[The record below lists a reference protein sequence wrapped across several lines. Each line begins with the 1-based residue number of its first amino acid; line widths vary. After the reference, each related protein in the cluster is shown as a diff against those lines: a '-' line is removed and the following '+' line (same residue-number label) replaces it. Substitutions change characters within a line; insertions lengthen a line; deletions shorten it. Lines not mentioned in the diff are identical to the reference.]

1 MVLFLDDLDCKSR
14 YYLLYEEKLTKKGE
28 GDIMRIS
35 FMQKIFVLLLG
46 FTTLLLADINT
57 QLLQAAKQGN
67 MKKVKELISKGAN
80 VNYKNSSGDS
90 PISNAAF
97 YGHIKIVKYLMSKGG
112 VVYDESHSH
121 KVPPNW
127 ATLD

>member
-1 MVLFLDDLDCKSR
+1 MH
-14 YYLLYEEKLTKKGE
+14 
-28 GDIMRIS
+28 IS
-35 FMQKIFVLLLG
+35 FIQKILILSVG
-46 FTTLLLADINT
+46 FSTLLLADINT
-57 QLLQAAKQGN
+57 ELMVAAKQGN
-67 MKKVKELISKGAN
+67 MAKVKKLVAKGAN

-112 VVYDESHSH
+112 KVYDESHSH

-127 ATLD
+127 ITLD

>member
-1 MVLFLDDLDCKSR
+1 MHTSFLQR
-14 YYLLYEEKLTKKGE
+14 
-28 GDIMRIS
+28 
-35 FMQKIFVLLLG
+35 IFVLLLG
-46 FTTLLLADINT
+46 FSTFLLADINT
-57 QLLQAAKQGN
+57 ELLLAAKDGN
-67 MKKVKELISKGAN
+67 MTKVKELISQGAN
-80 VNYKNSSGDS
+80 VNYKNSRGDS

-127 ATLD
+127 ITFD

>member
-1 MVLFLDDLDCKSR
+1 MH
-14 YYLLYEEKLTKKGE
+14 
-28 GDIMRIS
+28 IS
-35 FMQKIFVLLLG
+35 FIQKILILSVG
-46 FTTLLLADINT
+46 FSTLLLADINT
-57 QLLQAAKQGN
+57 ELMVAAKQG
-67 MKKVKELISKGAN
+67 KKLVAKGAN

-112 VVYDESHSH
+112 KVYDESHSH

-127 ATLD
+127 ITLD